1 MTRAERTRE
10 RIALLRSLA
19 AEGLTVRQ
27 AADRLGEKWNTVWK
41 FAGAHDIPF
50 KAEISRRRISRAAFK
65 AMWSNPRMKRDDIS
79 KALGSPRKQT
89 ATEVAKALGLSKRA
103 PGGARP
109 EIDIKRFTAM
119 FEAGV
124 SNIEIGQCIGVNRDT
139 VRIIASRLNLPPRG
153 KTWNPKLSLADFH
166 VSQIA
171 LRMAETAR
179 AEQRAAEMRQKVLKH
194 A

>member
-109 EIDIKRFTAM
+109 EIDAKLFTAM
-119 FEAGV
+119 FMAGV

-139 VRIIASRLNLPPRG
+139 VRIIAARLNLPPRG
-153 KTWNPKLSLADFH
+153 KAWTPKLSLADFR
-166 VSQIA
+166 VTQIA
-171 LRMAETAR
+171 RHMADLAAR
-179 AEQRAAEMRQKVLKH
+179 EQAALKALQKAV
-194 A
+194 AA